1 MSGRSLCSIALLGV
15 AALAAAPIAFADD
28 YRISGPYTHDN
39 LSLYLI
45 HGASKPIKPAGKYLT
60 LQEALDQKKVVVYET
75 GNVNELSIENLGNM
89 DVYIQSGDIVKGGR
103 QDRVFPDDYIL
114 QTRSGKVP
122 INAFCVEH
130 GRWTGRGSESSEH
143 FSASNQ
149 ALPNKSLK
157 IAARSGSQSQQKV
170 WDEVEKTN
178 RDLAVSSGYV
188 SADAPPS
195 QSPTSMQMALEN
207 KKVSEAT
214 NRYIEALSRVIEG
227 RDDVVGYAFAV
238 NGNLNSADIYAS
250 HDMFVRMWPK
260 LLRASAVEALTDRKS
275 AGKFAPPE
283 PAAVTR
289 LMSRADDA
297 SAAKTKDVANRV
309 VEVTKESDKVV
320 EYETRDRKA
329 DGTWVHK
336 SIVVK

>member
-1 MSGRSLCSIALLGV
+1 MFNRSLRSIALLGA
-15 AALAAAPIAFADD
+15 AALAAPMAFADD
-28 YRISGPYTHDN
+28 YRVSGPYTHEN
-39 LSLYLI
+39 LSVYLI
-45 HGASKPIKPAGKYLT
+45 HAAARVTKPSGKYLT
-60 LQEALDQKKVVVYET
+60 LQEALDQKKVVVFET

-103 QDRVFPDDYIL
+103 QDRVFPDDFIL
-114 QTRSGKVP
+114 QSRSGKVP

-130 GRWTGRGSESSEH
+130 GRWTRRGSESAEH

-149 ALPNKSLK
+149 SLPNKSLK
-157 IAARSGSQSQQKV
+157 LAARGGNASQQRV

-178 RDLAVSSGYV
+178 ADIAISSGYA
-188 SADAPPS
+188 SANAPPS

-207 KKVSEAT
+207 KQVSEAT
-214 NRYIEALSRVIEG
+214 NRYVEALERVIEG

-238 NGNLNSADIYAS
+238 NGNLNSADVYSS
-250 HDMFVRMWPK
+250 HEMFTKMWPK
-260 LLRASAVEALTDRKS
+260 LLQASAVEALTNQRSK
-275 AGKFAPPE
+275 AKVPAPE
-283 PAAVTR
+283 PAAVQQ
-289 LMSRADDA
+289 LMTRADSADA
-297 SAAKTKDVANRV
+297 GKTKDVANRV

-320 EYETRDRKA
+320 EFETRDRKA